1 LISVLDLC
9 ICQLACRGSLVFEN
23 LRVVEISFEKEKKKG
38 IFFFIW
44 NFVCNEM
51 GREGI
56 WDCSGI
62 VYLKKKLVLNIF
74 YVFYFFN
81 LKFFDV
87 FLSKK

>member
-1 LISVLDLC
+1 M
-9 ICQLACRGSLVFEN
+9 FEN

-62 VYLKKKLVLNIF
+62 VYLKKKIGF
-74 YVFYFFN
+74 KYFLCF
-81 LKFFDV
+81 LFF
-87 FLSKK
+87 